1 MIVDRPPN
9 DRFGRMLRNARRH
22 AGMTQTQLAEIST
35 VSVRTIRDLELD
47 RTGAPRAQT
56 VLLLAG
62 ALLLNRVQQAEFEAA
77 AGFAVGRPLYDT
89 LPDLPTALT
98 SLVPRTVETASLT
111 GLLRS
116 PGVQVVQVTGAPGM
130 GKTSLI
136 QGVASRLHRTE
147 FLPVICLDRRGSAA
161 DGGSEMPRG
170 LIGGVAEVI
179 GCGASLEDVA
189 GGLAGNEVLLT
200 VDGRD
205 LDDRDQEDL
214 RGLLQRCRGL
224 RVLYETCEISSVPL
238 GVATYSVP
246 PLGVPSPGHAIGGG
260 ASDVADYPAVQ
271 YLIARC
277 APIYPDALSDPR
289 TLDALSGICRHLD
302 GIPSALESA
311 ASWLLVYEPAELLR
325 IAESAPAR
333 IAVSPSGANG
343 SLISWMRHAIASL
356 PIVETDAL
364 RRLAESRPWTVR
376 DAVALLGCP
385 VEYAE
390 RIIHGM
396 CTHGLVRR
404 IASET
409 GTPQRFAALHLV
421 RHLIRPEHAPERFPS
436 ASALP
441 GAHNTTCL
449 SVT

>member
-1 MIVDRPPN
+1 MIADRLPN
-9 DRFGRMLRNARRH
+9 NRFGRMLRNARRH

-56 VLLLAG
+56 VLLLAD
-62 ALLLNRVQQAEFEAA
+62 ALYLNRTQRAEFEAA
-77 AGFAVGRPLYDT
+77 AGFAVGRSLYDT
-89 LPDLPTALT
+89 LPDVPTALT
-98 SLVPRTVETASLT
+98 SLVSRKVETASLT

-136 QGVASRLHRTE
+136 HEVASRLHRTE
-147 FLPVICLDRRGSAA
+147 FLPVICLDRRRAAA
-161 DGGSEMPRG
+161 DGVSEVPRG

-189 GGLAGNEVLLT
+189 GSLAGNEVLLT

-205 LDDRDQEDL
+205 LDDGDQEDL

-246 PLGVPSPGHAIGGG
+246 PLGVPSRGHAIG
-260 ASDVADYPAVQ
+260 AAADLADYPAVQ
-271 YLIARC
+271 YLVSRC
-277 APIYPDALSDPR
+277 APVYPDALSDPE
-289 TLDALSGICRHLD
+289 TLDALSGICRQLD

-311 ASWLLVYEPAELLR
+311 TSWLLVYEPPELLR
-325 IAESAPAR
+325 IAEAAPAR

-356 PIVETDAL
+356 PVVETDAL
-364 RRLAESRPWTVR
+364 RRLVDSRPWTVR

-390 RIIHGM
+390 RIIHDM
-396 CTHGLVRR
+396 CMHGLVRR
-404 IASET
+404 IASER
-409 GTPQRFAALHLV
+409 GAPQRFAALNLV
-421 RHLIRPEHAPERFPS
+421 RHLIQPEHAPEPFPR
-436 ASALP
+436 ASAMP

-449 SVT
+449 SAT